1 MNIDNSNLFIVPV
14 SSVESLIKDT
24 SKEPKAIV
32 RWIKKE
38 MSINRWIDM
47 MPLYID
53 MTDSRLNINLLD
65 YFVFHLYY
73 ELLKGNIGINTSNI
87 GYIHFM
93 NYPTERK
100 IMEDIVATTCKL
112 ACARFKEEI
121 DGSVNA

>member
-38 MSINRWIDM
+38 MSINMWIDM
-47 MPLYID
+47 LPLYID
-53 MTDSRLNINLLD
+53 LTDSRLNINLLD

-73 ELLKGNIGINTSNI
+73 ELLKGNIGINMSNI
-87 GYIHFM
+87 GHIHFM